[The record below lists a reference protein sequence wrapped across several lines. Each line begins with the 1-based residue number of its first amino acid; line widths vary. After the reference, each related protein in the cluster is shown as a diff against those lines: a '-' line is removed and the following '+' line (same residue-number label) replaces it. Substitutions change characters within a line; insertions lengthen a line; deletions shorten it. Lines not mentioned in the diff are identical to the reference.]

1 MIIVSE
7 QVTEWGPY
15 TYKVIRQREEISDE
29 DEGKERIRFAMR
41 GTYRYI
47 PGLDNVITSCPRDV
61 TRDRSY
67 DLSCYS
73 RLSFSMSKGQNSQE
87 YGVMRTCRC
96 KCCLTRCS

>member
-1 MIIVSE
+1 MVFVSE

-61 TRDRSY
+61 TRDRSREH
-67 DLSCYS
+67 SCDS
-73 RLSFSMSKGQNSQE
+73 RLSFSMSKGQNSE
-87 YGVMRTCRC
+87 ENSVMRTFRC
-96 KCCLTRCS
+96 KCRLTSCS

>member
-1 MIIVSE
+1 MDVFVSE

-47 PGLDNVITSCPRDV
+47 PGL
-61 TRDRSY
+61 
-67 DLSCYS
+67 
-73 RLSFSMSKGQNSQE
+73 GQ
-87 YGVMRTCRC
+87 G
-96 KCCLTRCS
+96 CSILRNIEKKTHYLMFLLR

>member
-1 MIIVSE
+1 MVFVSD

-47 PGLDNVITSCPRDV
+47 PGITYSQPKGEGSLRPRCP
-61 TRDRSY
+61 
-67 DLSCYS
+67 
-73 RLSFSMSKGQNSQE
+73 N
-87 YGVMRTCRC
+87 
-96 KCCLTRCS
+96 

>member
-1 MIIVSE
+1 MVIVSE

-47 PGLDNVITSCPRDV
+47 PGL
-61 TRDRSY
+61 
-67 DLSCYS
+67 
-73 RLSFSMSKGQNSQE
+73 GQ
-87 YGVMRTCRC
+87 
-96 KCCLTRCS
+96 RCSILGYCIEKKTHCPLRCS

>member
-1 MIIVSE
+1 MLCLCKTFEIFVSE

-47 PGLDNVITSCPRDV
+47 PGITCSPSLCRVESGMDAP
-61 TRDRSY
+61 DR
-67 DLSCYS
+67 
-73 RLSFSMSKGQNSQE
+73 GQAPSVGIGSVVNAPIHQDP
-87 YGVMRTCRC
+87 
-96 KCCLTRCS
+96 